1 MFKSV
6 YEAGAKRVQFQTD
19 EYGPLGSSDTLFQC
33 CQYTLYKDDGSVFD
47 QGMYVRLTSFL
58 IRQSVR
64 L

>member
-6 YEAGAKRVQFQTD
+6 YEAGAKRVQVQTD

-47 QGMYVRLTSFL
+47 RMYVRLTSFL